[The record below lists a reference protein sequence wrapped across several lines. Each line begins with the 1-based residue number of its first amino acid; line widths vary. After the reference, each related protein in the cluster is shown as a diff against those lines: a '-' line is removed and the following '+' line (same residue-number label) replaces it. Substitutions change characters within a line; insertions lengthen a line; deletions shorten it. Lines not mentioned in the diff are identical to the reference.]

1 MAMPIQ
7 YNIGEIVFA
16 LEDMFND
23 GGLPGYAEEALIA
36 PAGSRGVIV
45 HIGHVAADE
54 RVEIYLV
61 RFEDQDGNLGVPV
74 GCLLEEITQ
83 DEALARSLVGTLVPA

>member
-1 MAMPIQ
+1 MSLPIQ
-7 YNIGEIVFA
+7 YDIGEIVFA
-16 LEDMFND
+16 REDMHND
-23 GGLPGYAEEALIA
+23 GGLPDYAEEELVV
-36 PAGSRGVIV
+36 PAGARGVIV

-61 RFEDQDGNLGVPV
+61 RFEGPDGNLGVPI

-83 DEALARSLVGTLVPA
+83 DEALARSPVAA

>member
-1 MAMPIQ
+1 MPRM
-7 YNIGEIVFA
+7 NWWCRPA
-16 LEDMFND
+16 
-23 GGLPGYAEEALIA
+23 PG
-36 PAGSRGVIV
+36 GVIV

-61 RFEDQDGNLGVPV
+61 RFEGADGNLGVPI

-83 DEALARSLVGTLVPA
+83 DEALARSLVTA